1 MSVAVEKLEKNMA
14 KLTIEVSAEELEKAI
29 QGAYQK
35 QKNRIN
41 IPGFRKGKA
50 PRKMIEKMYGVGV
63 FYEDAANALIPEAYS
78 KALDECEET
87 IVSQPSIAVTQL
99 ESGKPFIFTAEVA
112 LKPEVTLGEY
122 KGLEVPKA
130 DLEVT
135 EEEIAGELRKEQEEN
150 SRVLDVDDRAV
161 ADGDKVTLDFEG
173 FVDGEA
179 FDGGKGTDYPLTIGS
194 GSFIPGFEEQ
204 LVGANI
210 GEEKEVNVT
219 FPEEYQA
226 EDLAGKPAVFKVK
239 INEIKGKELPELDDD
254 FAQDISEFDTLAEY
268 KEDVKKKL
276 QEQKEAAAKRD
287 KEDEAIRKIID
298 KSKMELPAPMIEMQV
313 QNIIND
319 FATRISQQGLS
330 MEQYMQFSG
339 ATIDSLKEQVRPDA
353 IERIQS
359 SLVLEEIAKAENIEV
374 SDEELDKEF
383 ERLATAYRTDVESLK
398 EYAAESEIQAIK
410 DDLALQK
417 AADLIMENVKERAKP
432 KKKAKEEDKDTDKE
446 EK

>member
-219 FPEEYQA
+219 FPEDYQA
-226 EDLAGKPAVFKVK
+226 AELAGKPAVFKCTVK
-239 INEIKGKELPELDDD
+239 KIEVKELPELDDE
-254 FAQDISEFDTLAEY
+254 FAKDVSEFDTLEEY
-268 KEDVKKKL
+268 KNDLRVKL
-276 QEQKEAAAKRD
+276 QDEKQKAADTEIENRVVD
-287 KEDEAIRKIID
+287 KVVENA
-298 KSKMELPAPMIEMQV
+298 
-313 QNIIND
+313 
-319 FATRISQQGLS
+319 S
-330 MEQYMQFSG
+330 MEIADQMVDEEVNGMLNDYVRRLESQGISFKQYAEITGMTAEKIGEQMKPQ
-339 ATIDSLKEQVRPDA
+339 ALK
-353 IERIQS
+353 RIQTR
-359 SLVLEEIAKAENIEV
+359 LVLEAVVKAENITA
-374 SDEELDKEF
+374 SDEDVDAQFDKMAE
-383 ERLATAYRTDVESLK
+383 AYKMEKDQIKGMFGEEQIAQMK
-398 EYAAESEIQAIK
+398 E
-410 DDLALQK
+410 DLAVQNAITFL
-417 AADLIMENVKERAKP
+417 VKEA
-432 KKKAKEEDKDTDKE
+432 ALTE
-446 EK
+446 

>member
-1 MSVAVEKLEKNMA
+1 MLERLEEIKKQGLEKINSAKSSKELEEIRRELLGKKSPLTEVLKTLGSLDVETKKQVGMKANEIKNRFDEKLNEKDKDLVDNA
-14 KLTIEVSAEELEKAI
+14 RVTDEEVDAEVERQRENNARSITIE
-29 QGAYQK
+29 
-35 QKNRIN
+35 
-41 IPGFRKGKA
+41 
-50 PRKMIEKMYGVGV
+50 
-63 FYEDAANALIPEAYS
+63 
-78 KALDECEET
+78 
-87 IVSQPSIAVTQL
+87 
-99 ESGKPFIFTAEVA
+99 
-112 LKPEVTLGEY
+112 
-122 KGLEVPKA
+122 
-130 DLEVT
+130 
-135 EEEIAGELRKEQEEN
+135 
-150 SRVLDVDDRAV
+150 DRPV
-161 ADGDKVTLDFEG
+161 ADGDTTVIDFEG

-179 FDGGKGTDYPLTIGS
+179 FEGGKGENYPLVIGS
-194 GSFIPGFEEQ
+194 HSFIDTFEDQ
-204 LVGANI
+204 LIGKNS
-210 GEEKEVNVT
+210 GEEVEVNVT

-298 KSKMELPAPMIEMQV
+298 KSKMELPEPMIEMQV